1 MMSYNYFQFI
11 FKLQNECTNNSNFE
25 VVSAVPR
32 EQNLTKCN
40 RFLITYRTEL
50 KFFAHSYRFVYCL
63 DMSPSQANV
72 DIQKGEILFDEILN
86 CFRASMEG
94 ICRQVGK
101 FEFFR

>member
-1 MMSYNYFQFI
+1 MSFFT
-11 FKLQNECTNNSNFE
+11 FQNECTINSNFE
-25 VVSAVPR
+25 VISAIPR

-40 RFLITYRTEL
+40 RYLVTYRTEL

-94 ICRQVGK
+94 ICRQVS
-101 FEFFR
+101 